1 MRGHAEHQGKAGTM
15 RKRVIRFVKF
25 SRFSGTNARVEEQLR
40 RNFPDAELDVIDVR
54 RFFTLQSASFLRT
67 LPTITAQLCVKLL
80 REPPPAD
87 TLRDS
92 AVHHLL
98 RMPAIFD
105 GLSRYAIARILRRRA
120 ETVFTIQTMSLWNCA
135 VEGIAHFVYTDS
147 AMLTNL
153 YYRAFPFESLPP
165 AAWLARER
173 KLYSDACRI
182 FVMSEHVRRSL
193 LDLYGCDE
201 RKVKKVLAGANL
213 KWVPSTPEPAELAN
227 KTILFVAM
235 RWKHKGGPELVE
247 AFCRLPERHR
257 DARLLIVGVVPDVN
271 VPNCE
276 IVGLVPADRVP
287 DYYRRAAIFCMPT
300 HIEAFGLVFV
310 EAMLYSVAVAAPRL
324 GAMQDYIE
332 DRVSGVLFEP
342 GNVDDIASTL
352 CYLLDNPRNRQEIGA
367 RGFRSV
373 HGNYDWDAVGQR
385 LRAEIEPC
393 LPHE

>member
-1 MRGHAEHQGKAGTM
+1 M

-40 RNFPDAELDVIDVR
+40 RNFPDTEIDVVDLR
-54 RFFTLQSASFLRT
+54 HFFAPQCASFLRT
-67 LPTITAQLCVKLL
+67 LPTVAAQLCVKLL

-87 TLRDS
+87 NLRGS
-92 AVHHLL
+92 AAHHLL

-105 GLSRYAIARILRRRA
+105 GLSRYAIARILRRRT

-135 VEGIAHFVYTDS
+135 VEGIPHFVYTDS

-153 YYRAFPFESLPP
+153 YYRGFPFESLPS

-201 RKVKKVLAGANL
+201 RKVKKVLVGANL
-213 KWVPSTPEPAELAN
+213 KSVPTAPEPGELAN
-227 KTILFVAM
+227 KTILFVGVE
-235 RWKHKGGPELVE
+235 WKRKGGPELVE
-247 AFCRLPERHR
+247 AFRRLPERHQ
-257 DARLLIVGVVPDVN
+257 DARLIILGVAPDVR
-271 VPNCE
+271 VPRCE
-276 IVGLVPADRVP
+276 IVGPVPADRVP
-287 DYYRRAAIFCMPT
+287 DYYRQAAIFCMPT
-300 HIEAFGLVFV
+300 HIEPFGIVFV
-310 EAMLYSVAVAAPRL
+310 EAMLHGVAVAAPRL

-332 DRVSGVLFEP
+332 DRVSGVLFDP
-342 GNVDDIASTL
+342 DSVDDIASAL
-352 CYLLDNPRNRQEIGA
+352 CYLLDNPRNRQEIGV
-367 RGFRSV
+367 RGFRAV
-373 HGNYDWDAVGQR
+373 HGNYDWDAVGRR

-393 LPHE
+393 LPRE